1 MPDGHLCKAVP
12 MKLYSWQMKRS
23 KPQRDEDQIAAGA
36 SDGDAKKQDHD
47 AAPFAGSALGIVA
60 GEVAGGVVGGPLGA
74 LVGGVIGAVA
84 GGVAGE
90 EATRI
95 AEPPKSRKRIRPS
108 RPKGDSTPWS
118 DDGAPPTP

>member
-1 MPDGHLCKAVP
+1 

-23 KPQRDEDQIAAGA
+23 KPQRDEDHIAAGT

-95 AEPPKSRKRIRPS
+95 AERPKSRKRIRPS
-108 RPKGDSTPWS
+108 RPKSDATPWS

>member
-1 MPDGHLCKAVP
+1 MPDGHLCKAAP
-12 MKLYSWQMKRS
+12 MKLYNWQMKRS
-23 KPQRDEDQIAAGA
+23 KPQRDEDHIAAGA

-60 GEVAGGVVGGPLGA
+60 GEVVGGVVGGPPGA
-74 LVGGVIGAVA
+74 LVGGAIGAVA
-84 GGVAGE
+84 GGVAGK

-108 RPKGDSTPWS
+108 RPKS
-118 DDGAPPTP
+118 DGAPPTP

>member
-1 MPDGHLCKAVP
+1 

-23 KPQRDEDQIAAGA
+23 KPQRDGDHIAAGT
-36 SDGDAKKQDHD
+36 SDGDTKKQDHD
-47 AAPFAGSALGIVA
+47 AAPFAGGALGIVA
-60 GEVAGGVVGGPLGA
+60 GEVVGGVVGGPPGA

-84 GGVAGE
+84 GGVAGK

-108 RPKGDSTPWS
+108 RPKSDATPRS

>member
-1 MPDGHLCKAVP
+1 MPEGHLCKAAPVE
-12 MKLYSWQMKRS
+12 LYSWQMKRPE
-23 KPQRDEDQIAAGA
+23 PQCDEDHIEAEA
-36 SDGDAKKQDHD
+36 SGRNAKKQDHD
-47 AAPFAGSALGIVA
+47 AAPFAGGALGIVA

-108 RPKGDSTPWS
+108 RPKGDSTPRS

>member
-1 MPDGHLCKAVP
+1 M
-12 MKLYSWQMKRS
+12 YSCQMKRS
-23 KPQRDEDQIAAGA
+23 RPQRDKDHIAAGA
-36 SDGDAKKQDHD
+36 SEGHAKKQDHD
-47 AAPFAGSALGIVA
+47 AGPFAGSALGIVA

-74 LVGGVIGAVA
+74 LVGGVIGAVT

-95 AEPPKSRKRIRPS
+95 AEPPKSRKRTRPS
-108 RPKGDSTPWS
+108 RPKRDVTPWS